1 MSKRWAIALLATWAV
16 TVAISAPGAHA
27 DTGAVVA
34 TWHVTPGDYDMSSGM
49 GAVWAININEFQRGV
64 LYRIDPVTNEMSIV
78 MTMPFPPGG
87 ITAAYGSIW
96 VTDYYGNAVWRIAP
110 SGHLQ
115 ATVRTGLQPQW
126 TTAAF
131 GSLWTSNHH
140 SGSLTRIDPATDT
153 VVATVPVGQQHTF
166 RDGPQ
171 ALTHDATHLYVS
183 SSNLFKLQAVD
194 PTDNSVSTP
203 ADRPGD
209 DQLCGEL
216 RSVGGWIWSL
226 DRCSPGLYQ
235 LGKDGTV
242 HTAIDGGSAFQLS
255 ETVLAGTLWV
265 SEDRNPETSSGGAL
279 VQRNPRTGAE
289 LATVAIGGD
298 ASVVRSG
305 FGDLWVFDAVHRAIR
320 RVRV

>member
-1 MSKRWAIALLATWAV
+1 MSKRWTTALLAAWAG
-16 TVAISAPGAHA
+16 TVAISAAGAHA

-34 TWHVTPGDYDMSSGM
+34 TWHVAPGSYDMSAGM
-49 GAVWAININEFQRGV
+49 GAVWAINIDEFHRGV
-64 LYRIDPVTNEMSIV
+64 LYRIDPATNEISTV
-78 MTMPFPPGG
+78 TTVSFPPGG

-96 VTDYYGNAVWRIAP
+96 VADYYGNAVWRIAP
-110 SGHLQ
+110 DGHVQ
-115 ATVRTGLQPQW
+115 ATIHTGLQPQW

-140 SGSLTRIDPATDT
+140 GGSLTRVDPTTDT
-153 VVATVPVGQQHTF
+153 VVATVPVGRQHTF

-171 ALTHDATHLYVS
+171 ALTHDATHVYVS

-203 ADRPGD
+203 AGRPGD

-216 RSVGGWIWSL
+216 RSIDGWVWSL

-242 HTAIDGGSAFQLS
+242 HAVIDGGTAYQLS
-255 ETVLAGTLWV
+255 ETVLAGALWV
-265 SEDRNPETSSGGAL
+265 SEDRDPDTSSSGAL
-279 VQRNPRTGAE
+279 VQHDPRTGAA
-289 LATVAIGGD
+289 LRTVPIGGD
-298 ASVVRSG
+298 ASTVRAG
-305 FGDLWVFDAVHRAIR
+305 FGDLWVFDANRYTIR
-320 RVRV
+320 RVHV